1 MVAWIILII
10 CLCFPWDIILR
21 DFMSYSRGNMKII
34 ENPAWVFYI
43 EKPDFDNDK
52 IGKWM
57 CFFKGRDFIAKLCQ
71 EAVEKGVVAEAK
83 HSNANEGVSCFYLNC
98 DDMASHKKVIEFF
111 LNNNLIRKTKNGK
124 LYNISFKMNK
134 QTQAGEYGKD
144 FKSEIKLEQFVD
156 LNTGDWII

>member
-124 LYNISFKMNK
+124 LYVFFLIHES
-134 QTQAGEYGKD
+134 
-144 FKSEIKLEQFVD
+144 
-156 LNTGDWII
+156 